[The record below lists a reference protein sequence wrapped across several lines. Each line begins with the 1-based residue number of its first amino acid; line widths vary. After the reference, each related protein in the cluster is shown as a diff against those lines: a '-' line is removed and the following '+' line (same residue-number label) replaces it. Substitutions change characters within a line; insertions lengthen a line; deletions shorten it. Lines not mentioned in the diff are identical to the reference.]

1 MRFSEIEAESR
12 GPPTTWSIARYQRNP
27 DPAAGGGFVP
37 GKDHEVGH
45 LQLRV
50 LRMNSNILGGEAFKL
65 ISLEVRHWTHISQ

>member
-1 MRFSEIEAESR
+1 M
-12 GPPTTWSIARYQRNP
+12 
-27 DPAAGGGFVP
+27 P